1 MINFR
6 FHIASLIA
14 VFLALAVGVVMGST
28 LIDRAIVDG
37 LHNQID
43 KVERRADSQ
52 RAENARLQGEVQRLQ
67 AFVDTVAPWAVSGT
81 MSNPVALLA
90 ERGIDADQVKAQVEL
105 LRRGGGTTTG
115 ILWLEPSWN
124 LTDDQQT
131 EVLRRA
137 VGSTARTRQ
146 GVRRDAIGALAARL
160 VTGAPPLQPDV
171 LPALI
176 DAHFVTFEG
185 VGADAEPFTPGV
197 YPGAD
202 ARMQLLGGPAA
213 QITVKSF
220 ARDFAQAFVG
230 GGAPPVVGEVF
241 AETEHGGARG
251 EWLAP
256 IRSDAQLAVSLSTV
270 DDVDLTEGRIASVLA
285 LSQVPVGSFGAYGY
299 GTGAKQPLPE
309 PAPVAG

>member
-28 LIDRAIVDG
+28 VIDRAIVDG

-43 KVERRADSQ
+43 KVERRADTQ
-52 RAENARLQGEVQRLQ
+52 RSENARLQSEVQRLQ
-67 AFVDTVAPWAVSGT
+67 GFVDAVAPWAVSGT

-90 ERGIDADQVKAQVEL
+90 ERGVDADQTKAQVEL
-105 LRRGGGTTTG
+105 LQRGGGATSG

-131 EVLRRA
+131 DALRRA
-137 VGSTARTRQ
+137 VGSAARTRSA
-146 GVRRDAIGALAARL
+146 VRRDAVAALAARL
-160 VTGAPPLQPDV
+160 VTGAQPLQPDV
-171 LPALI
+171 LMALI
-176 DAHFVTFEG
+176 DAHFVSFEG
-185 VGADAEPFTPGV
+185 VGADAEPFVAGA
-197 YPGAD
+197 YPGTD
-202 ARMQLLGGPAA
+202 ARMLLLGGPAS

-220 ARDFAQAFVG
+220 ARDFAQAFVA

-241 AETEHGGARG
+241 ADTDRGGDRG
-251 EWLAP
+251 AWLAP
-256 IRSDAQLAVSLSTV
+256 IRSDSTLAASLSTV

-285 LSQVPVGSFGAYGY
+285 LSQVPVGTFGSYGY
-299 GTGAKQPLPE
+299 GAGAKQPLPE
-309 PAPVAG
+309 PAPAVG